1 MPRPLKVKIFMDVS
15 PSVVEEQINAWLE
28 NLGSAAI
35 IKSETVVT
43 AITRKA
49 GDGTSP
55 CIVVTIWYEP
65 PASEQERPGFRVA

>member
-35 IKSETVVT
+35 IKSQTIVK
-43 AITRKA
+43 AIARKT

-55 CIVVTIWYEP
+55 SIVVTIW
-65 PASEQERPGFRVA
+65 